1 MVISYKLRNTPLYA
15 MDGTTVISTTQDILY
30 KEDGVVKL
38 AIPKDLDNRHYQEY
52 LEWIKTNKVDP
63 ADPETLT
70 WDDIRTKRNNIL
82 RETDWT
88 MTTGA
93 TVDQAQWAAYRQVIR
108 DIPQTY
114 KDKTPDDVVWPT
126 QPSTAGPN
134 S

>member
-1 MVISYKLRNTPLYA
+1 MAYPTNPIYKFYKYFDGTVGGIKTS
-15 MDGTTVISTTQDILY
+15 DGTTEKQ
-30 KEDGVVKL
+30 
-38 AIPKDLDNRHYQEY
+38 IPFDEANTDYQEY
-52 LEWIKTNKVDP
+52 LEWVAEGNTAEAVDG
-63 ADPETLT
+63 LT
-70 WDDIRTKRNNIL
+70 WDDIRSKRDGIL
-82 RETDWT
+82 RDTDWT

-134 S
+134 T

>member
-1 MVISYKLRNTPLYA
+1 MYKKYANETETNKDGSTKTIVVQAICRKSDNAIIPFDEANT
-15 MDGTTVISTTQDILY
+15 D
-30 KEDGVVKL
+30 
-38 AIPKDLDNRHYQEY
+38 YQEY
-52 LEWIKTNKVDP
+52 LEWVAEGNTAED
-63 ADPETLT
+63 ADGLT
-70 WDDIRTKRNNIL
+70 WNDIRNKRDGIL

-93 TVDQAQWAAYRQVIR
+93 SVDQAQWAAYRQNIR

-126 QPSTAGPN
+126 QPSTKGPN